1 MFPATHEVM
10 KSSPA
15 ISRNPVG
22 TPFTDHP
29 PGADTEQWGDARGD
43 QILEGDFD
51 FAETKV
57 CPESKALFTEG
68 HEPT

>member
-1 MFPATHEVM
+1 LGAARLRISHQAPTQSSEPTHAE
-10 KSSPA
+10 
-15 ISRNPVG
+15 
-22 TPFTDHP
+22 
-29 PGADTEQWGDARGD
+29 D

>member
-1 MFPATHEVM
+1 VIVVAT
-10 KSSPA
+10 P
-15 ISRNPVG
+15 R
-22 TPFTDHP
+22 P
-29 PGADTEQWGDARGD
+29 PGADTEQRADARGD